1 MKKLKCKY
9 LPSFVLWTQLFRTKH
24 QGASFESVLI
34 SRNLIFSS
42 FFKTQNTNSFAISGS
57 TFKDCANKNIPG
69 VVMSGFNDNRCFI
82 SFYSVENFI
91 AEIDTYQDHQIYR
104 KLRSDHSLKA
114 KGNCCWV
121 LFSKPNFRGR
131 MTFIGQNERRKRLK
145 RGLGRRHGKRF
156 RSMKKI
162 ENCEDSVKL
171 KTLHQRKRQNRY
183 RIN

>member
-1 MKKLKCKY
+1 
-9 LPSFVLWTQLFRTKH
+9 
-24 QGASFESVLI
+24 
-34 SRNLIFSS
+34 
-42 FFKTQNTNSFAISGS
+42 
-57 TFKDCANKNIPG
+57 
-69 VVMSGFNDNRCFI
+69 MSGFNDDKCFI

-162 ENCEDSVKL
+162 ENCEDSVKI
-171 KTLHQRKRQNRY
+171 KTLEQRKRRNRNRY
-183 RIN
+183 RYRVN